1 MINILYFSSIRDRIN
16 TSSEEIKLPTDATVS
31 GVLEILKARDGVWTD
46 VFSGKSMVLT
56 AINQIMA
63 KPQDHIKD
71 GDEVAFFPPV
81 TGG

>member
-1 MINILYFSSIRDRIN
+1 MINILYFASIRDRIN

-31 GVLEILKARDGVWTD
+31 GVLEILKARNGAWTD
-46 VFSGKSMVLT
+46 VFSGEATVLA

-63 KPQDHIKD
+63 KPEDPIKD